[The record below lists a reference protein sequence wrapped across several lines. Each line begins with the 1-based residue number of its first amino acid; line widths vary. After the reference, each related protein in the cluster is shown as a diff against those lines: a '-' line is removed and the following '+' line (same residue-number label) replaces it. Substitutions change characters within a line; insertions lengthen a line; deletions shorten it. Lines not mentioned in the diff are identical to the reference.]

1 MKEKSHKELQ
11 PDEER
16 SDIMKSLDVRLDG
29 PFHFDKDFEDF
40 PIPKELRDARIRY
53 LNPGIEETS
62 EEILK
67 SLKHE
72 HSRKTL

>member
-1 MKEKSHKELQ
+1 MKEKSRKELQ

-16 SDIMKSLDVRLDG
+16 TKIMKSCSFGLGGVHFTDEDLKDRVVPEKYQDVPIRLLYPD
-29 PFHFDKDFEDF
+29 
-40 PIPKELRDARIRY
+40 
-53 LNPGIEETS
+53 IEETS
-62 EEILK
+62 EEILN